1 VSRLNPDATLIIPD
15 EPKFQRFDVERI
27 INTGLFNMEKAQESA
42 GWITEVSSLIKLEK
56 WAHLLHQVPTLS
68 LFNPHPFLA

>member
-1 VSRLNPDATLIIPD
+1 
-15 EPKFQRFDVERI
+15 VERI